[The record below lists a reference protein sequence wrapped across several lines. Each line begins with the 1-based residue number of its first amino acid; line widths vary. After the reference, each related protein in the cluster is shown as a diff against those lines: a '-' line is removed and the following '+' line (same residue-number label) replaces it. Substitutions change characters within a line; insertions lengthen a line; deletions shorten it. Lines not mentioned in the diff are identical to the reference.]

1 MYDEKS
7 NSAGVGTVRD
17 VVSGLI
23 TRPTR
28 VLSRRVSM
36 SAAQR
41 RVYDLFVLNIALQLF
56 DAVATYEG
64 LRMGV
69 QEANPILARA
79 FAQFG
84 VAPALL
90 LFKAV
95 ACGLLFLLYRNHGHR
110 IVAPALAFL
119 AGVYCVLS
127 LVPWLIKFGGI
138 LANAL

>member
-1 MYDEKS
+1 MYTGESDAEI
-7 NSAGVGTVRD
+7 GTVRD
-17 VVSGLI
+17 VVSGAVAR
-23 TRPTR
+23 TPR
-28 VLSRRVSM
+28 VLSERVSM

-41 RVYDLFVLNIALQLF
+41 RVYDLFVLNVALQLF

-79 FAQFG
+79 FAHFG

-95 ACGLLFLLYRNHGHR
+95 ACGLLLLLYRNHQHR
-110 IVAPALAFL
+110 IVMPALALL

-138 LANAL
+138 LANSL

>member
-1 MYDEKS
+1 MYGGKS
-7 NSAGVGTVRD
+7 NAEVGTVRD
-17 VVSGLI
+17 VASGI
-23 TRPTR
+23 VACAPR
-28 VLSRRVSM
+28 VLSGRISM

-41 RVYDLFVLNIALQLF
+41 RVYDLFVLNVALQLF

-84 VAPALL
+84 VVPALL
-90 LFKAV
+90 LFKAM
-95 ACGLLFLLYRNHGHR
+95 ACGLLLLLYRNHQHR
-110 IVAPALAFL
+110 IVMPALGFL

-127 LVPWLIKFGGI
+127 LVPWLIKFGAI
-138 LANAL
+138 LTNTL

>member
-1 MYDEKS
+1 MYGGKS
-7 NSAGVGTVRD
+7 DARLETVRD

-23 TRPTR
+23 ARTPR
-28 VLSRRVSM
+28 VRSERVSM
-36 SAAQR
+36 STAQR
-41 RVYDLFVLNIALQLF
+41 RVYDLFVLNVALQLF

-64 LRMGV
+64 LRLGV

-79 FAQFG
+79 FAHFG

-90 LFKAV
+90 LFKAL
-95 ACGLLFLLYRNHGHR
+95 ACGLLFLLYRNHQHR
-110 IVAPALAFL
+110 VVAPALGFL